1 MWGGPPVVFDQ
12 SFVVD
17 DFYESPRQGPVV
29 MRGA

>member
-1 MWGGPPVVFDQ
+1 VVFNQ

-17 DFYESPRQGPVV
+17 DFYESPRQGSVV